1 MTQRFSLF
9 IVWGCTVLL
18 VAIPVAALYFL
29 LNIDGFAA
37 FTRQSIGL
45 GIRWDTVVTWQWY
58 TLWGITTVYL
68 TIGLVGLYFLRRPF
82 ANFAR
87 GELFNLANS
96 SDLRRFSILLFTQA
110 LAKPLHFALASVLLS
125 ANHAAGN
132 KMLSISLGSNEARM
146 IAVAIVFW
154 VMSNL
159 LIEGC
164 RLQAEN
170 RQFV

>member
-1 MTQRFSLF
+1 MTRRFSLF
-9 IVWGCTVLL
+9 IAWGCTILL

-37 FTRQSIGL
+37 LTRQSIGL
-45 GIRWDTVVTWQWY
+45 GIQWDSVATWQWY
-58 TLWGITTVYL
+58 TLWGITTVYM

-87 GELFNLANS
+87 GELFNPANS
-96 SDLRRFSILLFTQA
+96 RDLRHFSMLLFAQA
-110 LAKPLHFALASVLLS
+110 LAKPLHFALASVVLS
-125 ANHAAGN
+125 ANHTAGN
-132 KMLSISLGSNEARM
+132 KMLSISLGANEARM
-146 IAVAIVFW
+146 IAVALVFW

-164 RLQAEN
+164 RLQSEN